1 MRQPNTWGL
10 EHSRLIQTGLTI
22 AAAGGM
28 SLFTFDSKLMHT
40 TGLVLLVTSFFAWAY
55 HSHITRPKLADY
67 IEFLE
72 TEIEETTPGFIKAT
86 QEAFKDIWQIDDMVE
101 VFD

>member
-10 EHSRLIQTGLTI
+10 EHSKLIQVCLVI
-22 AAAGGM
+22 AAVGGM
-28 SLFTFDSKLMHT
+28 SLFTFDNKLMQT
-40 TGLVLLVTSFFAWAY
+40 TGLVLLVASFFTWAY
-55 HSHITRPKLADY
+55 HAHLTRPKMADY

-72 TEIEETTPGFIKAT
+72 AEIEETSPGFIEAT
-86 QEAFKDIWQIDDMVE
+86 QEAFKDIWQIEAMTE

>member
-10 EHSRLIQTGLTI
+10 EHSRLIRTGLTI
-22 AAAGGM
+22 AAVGGM
-28 SLFTFDSKLMHT
+28 SLFTFDSKLMNT
-40 TGLVLLVTSFFAWAY
+40 TGLILLVASFFTWAY
-55 HSHITRPKLADY
+55 HAHITHPKMADY

-72 TEIEETTPGFIKAT
+72 AEIEETSPGFIEAT
-86 QEAFKDIWQIDDMVE
+86 QEAFKGIWQIEDMVE